1 MTDEI
6 KPWRHVSTTKLA
18 DTRVFSLHAR
28 VRRSETTGNEAE
40 FYVIDA
46 QDWVNV
52 VAVTADDQ
60 LVCVEQYRHGVER
73 VTLEIPGGM
82 IDETDA
88 TPLEAAKRELLEET
102 GFASDEW
109 KHIGTVDPNP
119 AIQTNR
125 CFTFL
130 ASNARRVAEPSP
142 DGNEEIRV
150 VLERIADVPA
160 LLRSGRVEH
169 ALVVAALLW
178 WMLASAGDDS
188 P

>member
-6 KPWRHVSTTKLA
+6 KPWRNVSTKRLA
-18 DTRVFSLHAR
+18 ETRVFSLDS
-28 VRRSETTGNEAE
+28 RRRQSETTGNEAE

-46 QDWVNV
+46 PDWVNI
-52 VAVTADDQ
+52 VAVTADDR
-60 LVCVEQYRHGVER
+60 LVCVEQYRHGIER

-88 TPLEAAKRELLEET
+88 GPLDAATRELLEET

-109 KHIGTVDPNP
+109 THIGTVDPNP

-150 VLERIADVPA
+150 VFERTADIPA
-160 LLRSGRVEH
+160 LLRSGRIEH

-178 WMLASAGDDS
+178 WMLDAG
-188 P
+188 